1 MLPLSTLHMAALT
14 ALVAAL
20 LWGAGDFSGGLAT
33 RRGSPFQI
41 IVLAHGADV
50 VLLALLAWAIHS
62 PIASATALGWG
73 LASGLVNGIALA
85 CFYLALAASEMG
97 ISAALAGLLTAALPA
112 AAGILLQGLP
122 TPRQI
127 AGFLLAF
134 PAIWLIARSPSK
146 ADAATQRRSLILATV
161 AGLGFGVFLIFSRQA
176 SRDEIVWPLLASRF
190 GSALVAAG
198 LLALVQRR
206 TVTASARPDRALLLE
221 KLRWQPITS
230 FVFWLAMSA
239 GLFDAVGNMAY
250 MESTRLGRLDI
261 AAVLASLYPAGTI
274 LLAMIFLRER
284 TSKTQALGMA
294 LALTAVALIA
304 R

>member
-1 MLPLSTLHMAALT
+1 MLHLSTLHLAAFT
-14 ALVAAL
+14 ALLAAV

-33 RRGSPFQI
+33 RRASPLQI

-50 VLLALLAWAIHS
+50 ILLALLAFAVHS
-62 PIASATALGWG
+62 PFASTSALGWG
-73 LASGLVNGIALA
+73 LASGLVNGIALS

-97 ISAALAGLLTAALPA
+97 LAAALAGLLTAVLPA
-112 AAGILLQGLP
+112 AAGILLQGFP
-122 TPRQI
+122 TARQI
-127 AGFLLAF
+127 SGFLLAF
-134 PAIWLIARSPSK
+134 PAIWLIARSPST

-176 SRDEIVWPLLASRF
+176 SRDAIVWPLLASRL
-190 GSALVAAG
+190 GSAVVAAG

-206 TVTASARPDRALLLE
+206 ATTSPANANHSLLFQ
-221 KLRWQPITS
+221 KLRWQPITA

-239 GLFDAVGNMAY
+239 GLFDAVGNMSY

-274 LLAMIFLRER
+274 VLAMIFLRER
-284 TSKTQALGMA
+284 TSRSQAFGMT
-294 LALTAVALIA
+294 LALVAVALIA

>member
-1 MLPLSTLHMAALT
+1 MLHLSTLHLAAFL
-14 ALVAAL
+14 ALLAAL

-33 RRGSPFQI
+33 RRGSPLQI

-50 VLLALLAWAIHS
+50 ILLGFLAWGVHS
-62 PIASATALGWG
+62 PFASASALGWG

-85 CFYLALAASEMG
+85 CFYLALANSEMG
-97 ISAALAGLLTAALPA
+97 LSAALAGLLTAALPA

-122 TPRQI
+122 GPRQI

-134 PAIWLIARSPSK
+134 PAIWLIARSPST
-146 ADAATQRRSLILATV
+146 ADAATQRRSLILATI

-176 SRDEIVWPLLASRF
+176 SRDAIVWPLLASRF
-190 GSALVAAG
+190 GSAVVAAG
-198 LLALVQRR
+198 LLAVVERR
-206 TVTASARPDRALLLE
+206 TAAAPDRSPFVE
-221 KLRWQPITS
+221 KLRWQKLTPFI
-230 FVFWLAMSA
+230 FWLAMSA
-239 GLFDAVGNMAY
+239 GLFDAVGNMSY

-284 TSKTQALGMA
+284 TTKTQALGMA
-294 LALTAVALIA
+294 LALIAVALIA